1 MKLSYD
7 ETDGNLSAHIIDVS
21 KDDIQRALN
30 FMTIPRRE
38 YTENL
43 LSSGSRILN
52 MSGLIEIALALS
64 EYEVYEAAT
73 CH

>member
-1 MKLSYD
+1 MNVSYN

-21 KDDIQRALN
+21 KDDIERALN
-30 FMTIPRRE
+30 FMTISRRE

-43 LSSGSRILN
+43 LSSSSRILN
-52 MSGLIEIALALS
+52 ISGLLEIALALS
-64 EYEVYEAAT
+64 EYKIYEAAT